1 MPLMAG
7 IAASLVLAWILIVT
21 GLIGLVSA
29 FAGRAGTHLGWNL
42 ASATLALV
50 VGVVLLL
57 FPLIGAT
64 VMACV
69 IGAYLLFDGIA
80 LVALALDR
88 RRRNLKPWAWLMASG
103 VLDLALAAIILFMS
117 AIGSAVLI
125 GFVIGLSLVAAG
137 VALLA
142 THRKTAKSAV
152 VNSELVSQDTK
163 V

>member
-1 MPLMAG
+1 M
-7 IAASLVLAWILIVT
+7 S
-21 GLIGLVSA
+21 
-29 FAGRAGTHLGWNL
+29 GT
-42 ASATLALV
+42 
-50 VGVVLLL
+50 
-57 FPLIGAT
+57 
-64 VMACV
+64 
-69 IGAYLLFDGIA
+69 
-80 LVALALDR
+80 
-88 RRRNLKPWAWLMASG
+88 RRNLKPWAWLMASG

-163 V
+163 F